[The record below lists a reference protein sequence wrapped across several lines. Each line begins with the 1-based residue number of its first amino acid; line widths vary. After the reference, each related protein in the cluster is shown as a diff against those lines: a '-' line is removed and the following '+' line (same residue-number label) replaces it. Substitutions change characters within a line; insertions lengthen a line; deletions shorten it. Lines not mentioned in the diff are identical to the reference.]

1 MRSMLKKLKNTRFFQ
16 GLRRLIP
23 NQVVNWLWHLPTAVL
38 AVAFYRYPA
47 KNLKVIGVTGTDGKT
62 TTASIIAD
70 ILQAAGKKVALIT
83 TVSAK
88 IGGEEVSTGLHVTSP
103 NPWKL
108 QYFLRKIAD
117 KGYDFAVLEITS
129 HGLDQFRSFGC
140 NFQVGVVTNV
150 THEHL
155 DYHKTWEN
163 YLQAKAKLFKNV
175 DYKVLNKDDK
185 SFSYLQQTGEGQI
198 ISYSL
203 DKKANLQIKNLEFNE
218 NGMEFRYLYQDKFG
232 TKEDQ
237 KIKTNLCGR
246 FNVSN
251 ILGAVGAVKTYGID
265 KKMIAKAL
273 KGFKGVVGRMEEIE
287 SDHDFQVVVD
297 FAHTPNGLKNALKAL
312 KKIYQPERLIAVFG
326 CAGLRDKD
334 KRPKMGAI
342 ACELADTVVL
352 TAEDPRTEEVEE
364 INQEILAGCDHKD
377 KVIEKEDR
385 REAIEFVINELGK
398 KGDVI
403 GIFGKGHEESMCLGT
418 VEYPWSDIKV
428 VKKILKK
435 NE

>member
-1 MRSMLKKLKNTRFFQ
+1 
-16 GLRRLIP
+16 
-23 NQVVNWLWHLPTAVL
+23 
-38 AVAFYRYPA
+38 
-47 KNLKVIGVTGTDGKT
+47 
-62 TTASIIAD
+62 
-70 ILQAAGKKVALIT
+70 
-83 TVSAK
+83 
-88 IGGEEVSTGLHVTSP
+88 
-103 NPWKL
+103 
-108 QYFLRKIAD
+108 
-117 KGYDFAVLEITS
+117 
-129 HGLDQFRSFGC
+129 
-140 NFQVGVVTNV
+140 
-150 THEHL
+150 
-155 DYHKTWEN
+155 
-163 YLQAKAKLFKNV
+163 LQAKAKLFKNV